1 MKLPETYLF
10 LDPGM
15 REFGNRG
22 PLLIGRL
29 RFFRL
34 HLFQEGGDHGIIN
47 GPDKGTSFRLGAA
60 LLLVGARG
68 AILGGGPI
76 DVLGLPDPRF
86 LPLRPQGL
94 PLGAGVRI
102 VFLVIGKVF
111 RPEGRVYLSDI

>member
-1 MKLPETYLF
+1 MKLPEAYLL
-10 LDPGM
+10 LDPCM
-15 REFGNRG
+15 REFRNRA
-22 PLLIGRL
+22 PLFIGRL
-29 RFFRL
+29 CFFRL
-34 HLFQEGGDHGIIN
+34 HLFQEGDNHGIIN

-60 LLLVGARG
+60 LLLVGTRG
-68 AILGGGPI
+68 AIPCGGPI

-86 LPLRPQGL
+86 LPLWPQGP